1 MSWLKL
7 TSGMVL
13 FFALTAPVFGQTS
26 EPGTHG
32 DMMGSGMMRGGMM
45 GWDDGRWHDGAERP
59 QG

>member
-45 GWDDGRWHDGAERP
+45 GRDEP
-59 QG
+59 VK